1 MLVVAVLLMVLALMA
16 TAAKRKRQSVLPMQ
30 QGREESHLTEPGLRA
45 LKGLEVS
52 LASRGTG

>member
-1 MLVVAVLLMVLALMA
+1 MLLMVLALMA

-30 QGREESHLTEPGLRA
+30 QGREESRLTEPGLRA